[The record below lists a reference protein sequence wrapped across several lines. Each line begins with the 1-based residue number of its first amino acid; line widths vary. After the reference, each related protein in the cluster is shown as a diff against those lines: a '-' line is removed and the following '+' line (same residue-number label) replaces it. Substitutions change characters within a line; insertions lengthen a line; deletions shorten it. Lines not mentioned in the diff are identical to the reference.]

1 MSRNTLY
8 IVIGAL
14 VAVALVA
21 GYLLYQERQKSHS
34 VDINIGNTG
43 ISIETK

>member
-1 MSRNTLY
+1 MNRNTLY
-8 IVIGAL
+8 LAIGAL
-14 VAVALVA
+14 AAVALVA

-34 VDINIGNTG
+34 IDINVGKSG